1 MNKINLKTC
10 SVLINNQQLFSK
22 DSSDLVQTTLVKHEI
37 NIGNSRPIKQRT
49 RRIPLAKFKEAYEE
63 ISKMK
68 FEVIIEP
75 SVSPWSSN
83 IVLVKKKDSSLRFC
97 VDFRQ
102 INDITKKDSHPLP
115 RIIPLMHYQDLNSI
129 VHLT

>member
-1 MNKINLKTC
+1 MGSRGAEWIVNLCLAKMLKDLIDKSSVHLTPDEQNKLKDLLC
-10 SVLINNQQLFSK
+10 SYQQSTIILK
-22 DSSDLVQTTLVKHEI
+22 RLVQTTLVKHEI

-83 IVLVKKKDSSLRFC
+83 IVLVKQKIVLS
-97 VDFRQ
+97 DFA
-102 INDITKKDSHPLP
+102 
-115 RIIPLMHYQDLNSI
+115 
-129 VHLT
+129 LTSAR

>member
-37 NIGNSRPIKQRT
+37 NTGNSRPIKQRT

-83 IVLVKKKDSSLRFC
+83 IVLVKKKIVLS
-97 VDFRQ
+97 DFA
-102 INDITKKDSHPLP
+102 
-115 RIIPLMHYQDLNSI
+115 
-129 VHLT
+129 LTSAR

>member
-1 MNKINLKTC
+1 M
-10 SVLINNQQLFSK
+10 
-22 DSSDLVQTTLVKHEI
+22 QTTLVKHEI

-83 IVLVKKKDSSLRFC
+83 IVLVKKKIVLS
-97 VDFRQ
+97 DFA
-102 INDITKKDSHPLP
+102 
-115 RIIPLMHYQDLNSI
+115 
-129 VHLT
+129 LTSAR